1 MSGREV
7 SKKLAM
13 WKQQYLS
20 KGRRFTLIKVIL
32 SSLLIYFIVSQFI
45 YSLSIYFIS
54 LFVVLGR

>member
-20 KGRRFTLIKVIL
+20 KGRSYLKDAWVADVWEHAGEGAL
-32 SSLLIYFIVSQFI
+32 D
-45 YSLSIYFIS
+45 S
-54 LFVVLGR
+54 LFLKTTP